1 MSQDGGIPTR
11 EAAFVLVAVS
21 VLLLPPVSAAA
32 ATSGDL
38 RLVTVHFDVA
48 QTTILAGV
56 ADFRAS
62 CDVIASGE
70 DVALRD
76 NESART
82 TVAGNAGNCSM
93 VLVLFGVDVAIP
105 TINTTPLGK
114 SSLYLPGLAIATLGI
129 VDVSLDLQTSLNSTT
144 RVEDP
149 AVASV
154 EPQNLSWSAWGA
166 QRLEVRGAHGF
177 GDVAATELNTT
188 FTYRAS
194 LGLTVYALGVVLYHA
209 DLTDLGSY
217 VGVPSLTTDVTVDLL
232 PDPLTLGDPE
242 DVTYDGATL
251 RWSGTPAADVDHLDV
266 WIAGG
271 GLNVSYRLPD
281 VRASSLRVPLRAE
294 TRYLAWVVVVD
305 RAGQASASNVVAF
318 TTPAAPALEVPP
330 PPTQESLEARA
341 NAAVVGTVVA
351 LAIVAVI
358 VAFALGEVR
367 GRSKRE
373 P

>member
-1 MSQDGGIPTR
+1 VPQDGGIPTR
-11 EAAFVLVAVS
+11 EWAFVLVAAS

-32 ATSGDL
+32 SGDL
-38 RLVTVHFDVA
+38 RLVTVHFDVG

-70 DVALRD
+70 DIALRD

-82 TVAGNAGNCSM
+82 TVAATAGNCSM
-93 VLVLFGVDVAIP
+93 VLVLFGVDVTIP

-129 VDVSLDLQTSLNSTT
+129 VDVSVDLQTSLNSTT
-144 RVEDP
+144 RAEDP

-154 EPQNLSWSAWGA
+154 EPQELPWPAWGA

-177 GDVAATELNTT
+177 GDFAATKLNTT
-188 FTYRAS
+188 FTYRVS

-217 VGVPSLTTDVTVDLL
+217 VGLPSLRTDVTVDLL
-232 PDPLTLGDPE
+232 PSPLALGDPE
-242 DVTYDGATL
+242 DVTHEGATL
-251 RWSGTPAADVDHLDV
+251 RWSGTADADVDHLEV
-266 WIAGG
+266 WVAGG
-271 GLNVSYRLPD
+271 GLNASYRLPD
-281 VRASSLRVPLRAE
+281 LRASSLRVPLRAE
-294 TRYLAWVVVVD
+294 VRYLAWVVVVD

-318 TTPAAPALEVPP
+318 TTPAAPAPEVPP
-330 PPTQESLEARA
+330 PPSQESLEARA
-341 NAAVVGTVVA
+341 NAAIVGTVVV

-358 VAFALGEVR
+358 VAFALGEIR